1 VLGAVLPRQRSPAP
15 EGSRGAAIQN
25 RDRRSVMSISAA
37 PFALQKEMDPALRSN
52 RGHSNRRRNSIR
64 GGDAWNA
71 VSFPSHGFRRRFRHP
86 VRL

>member
-52 RGHSNRRRNSIR
+52 RPFQQEKKLNTWR
-64 GGDAWNA
+64 
-71 VSFPSHGFRRRFRHP
+71 
-86 VRL
+86 